1 MATMMLTTSMVM
13 MNVAVLVTIGNGNE
27 PYCPSGGNAD
37 RDTMVV
43 GLMVRKKMMEV
54 LMVINIVMIMMDVH
68 SDYVR
73 TYGDDWDDDADAD
86 GDAVGWPLGPGWL
99 ARWTR
104 MAGRLVSVGC
114 PVSTGWLAG
123 WSMLVSRLAPGGLAG

>member
-1 MATMMLTTSMVM
+1 MMA
-13 MNVAVLVTIGNGNE
+13 
-27 PYCPSGGNAD
+27 
-37 RDTMVV
+37 
-43 GLMVRKKMMEV
+43 V

-99 ARWTR
+99 PRKYR
-104 MAGRLVSVGC
+104 MVGRLVHVGFQACTGRFGWLVPVALAGRSGLVGC
-114 PVSTGWLAG
+114 
-123 WSMLVSRLAPGGLAG
+123 LVPGGCCCIFLVLVLLAVRVSKKQ